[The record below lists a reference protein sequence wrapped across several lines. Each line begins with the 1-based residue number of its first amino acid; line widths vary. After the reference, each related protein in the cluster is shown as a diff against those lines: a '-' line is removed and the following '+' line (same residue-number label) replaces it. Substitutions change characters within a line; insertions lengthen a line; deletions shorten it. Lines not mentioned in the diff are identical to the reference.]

1 MNPFSMNFVAEFAEL
16 LTTALLHLV
25 WQGAV
30 LTLILLVTVKL
41 LEVRTA
47 QVRYL
52 LSVGTL
58 LVMGMAPIVTAMVHH
73 QGKSHRQHSSVETSG
88 QSKAIVEEHTANS
101 AVTTTGRVEAD
112 LQHGSAI
119 LWNPSIE
126 VYVLFAWLVGV
137 SILSTRLAIG
147 FGITLWSRVNKKPL
161 SDDFEQ
167 RVRALG
173 TRLSVDAR
181 QRVFACVRVGQA
193 VAVGFIRP
201 VVLIPATW
209 LTQLTPEMIEAIIA
223 HELAHI
229 RRWDLW
235 VNLVQRVIE
244 TLLFYHP
251 AVWWLSSRIRLER
264 EMCCDEMAARC
275 FDRVSYARSLES
287 VARIGQGNL
296 LMATSIKGGKKMKL
310 LNRIRYLLGLA
321 PAEAAGNWWAVGFVA
336 MILPFAAAVAFSLSA
351 VATPAV
357 ATARN
362 DSGKSSKAIEKIV
375 ASRPQA
381 KAVTVTEQY
390 VCQIRSRRHIVV
402 RALNTGYL
410 MPIPI
415 KEGQA
420 VKEGALMFEIVPVV
434 YKARW
439 EAAVAD
445 RDLAQLEFN
454 NTRRLAEKQGVS
466 QFEVKMFET
475 KLAKAQANADLAE
488 AELNFTKVKAP
499 FDGIVDLRT
508 GQGSLVTEGEV
519 LATLS
524 DNSLVWV
531 YFNVPEARYLE
542 LMTEVSQPKEAPK
555 IELILANGKK
565 FGQAGQLGAI
575 KADFNSESATISFRA
590 DFPNPDRLLRHGQS
604 GTVLISRV
612 MKDAIVIPQRATF
625 EVLGKRYV
633 YVVDKEDVAHL
644 REVVVQN
651 ELHDLFVI
659 KRGVGLD
666 DKIIIEGIRQV
677 HDGEKVEYED
687 RTQKRG

>member
-1 MNPFSMNFVAEFAEL
+1 
-16 LTTALLHLV
+16 
-25 WQGAV
+25 
-30 LTLILLVTVKL
+30 
-41 LEVRTA
+41 
-47 QVRYL
+47 
-52 LSVGTL
+52 
-58 LVMGMAPIVTAMVHH
+58 
-73 QGKSHRQHSSVETSG
+73 
-88 QSKAIVEEHTANS
+88 
-101 AVTTTGRVEAD
+101 
-112 LQHGSAI
+112 
-119 LWNPSIE
+119 
-126 VYVLFAWLVGV
+126 
-137 SILSTRLAIG
+137 
-147 FGITLWSRVNKKPL
+147 
-161 SDDFEQ
+161 
-167 RVRALG
+167 
-173 TRLSVDAR
+173 
-181 QRVFACVRVGQA
+181 
-193 VAVGFIRP
+193 
-201 VVLIPATW
+201 
-209 LTQLTPEMIEAIIA
+209 
-223 HELAHI
+223 
-229 RRWDLW
+229 
-235 VNLVQRVIE
+235 
-244 TLLFYHP
+244 
-251 AVWWLSSRIRLER
+251 
-264 EMCCDEMAARC
+264 
-275 FDRVSYARSLES
+275 
-287 VARIGQGNL
+287 
-296 LMATSIKGGKKMKL
+296 
-310 LNRIRYLLGLA
+310 
-321 PAEAAGNWWAVGFVA
+321 
-336 MILPFAAAVAFSLSA
+336 
-351 VATPAV
+351 
-357 ATARN
+357 
-362 DSGKSSKAIEKIV
+362 
-375 ASRPQA
+375 
-381 KAVTVTEQY
+381 
-390 VCQIRSRRHIVV
+390 V

>member
-1 MNPFSMNFVAEFAEL
+1 MNPFSMNFVAECAEL
-16 LTTALLHLV
+16 LTTALFHFV

-30 LTLILLVTVKL
+30 LTLILLVAVKL
-41 LEVRTA
+41 LDVRTA
-47 QVRYL
+47 RLRYL
-52 LSVGTL
+52 LSVSTL
-58 LVMGMAPIVTAMVHH
+58 LMMGMAPIVTAMLHY
-73 QGKSHRQHSSVETSG
+73 QGNSQRQHSLVGMPG
-88 QSKAIVEEHTANS
+88 QSSPIIEEPTATN
-101 AVTTTGRVEAD
+101 AVNTTGRIVAD
-112 LQHGSAI
+112 LRKGLATP
-119 LWNPSIE
+119 WNPGIE
-126 VYVLFAWLVGV
+126 VYVLFAWLAGV
-137 SILSTRLAIG
+137 SILSTRLVVG
-147 FGITLWSRVNKKPL
+147 FGVTLWSRVNVKPL
-161 SDDFEQ
+161 SDDLEQ
-167 RVRALG
+167 RARALG

-201 VVLIPATW
+201 VVLIPASW
-209 LTQLTPEMIEAIIA
+209 LTQLTPQMIEAIIA

-235 VNLVQRVIE
+235 VNLVQRFIE

-296 LMATSIKGGKKMKL
+296 LMATSINGGKKMKL

-336 MILPFAAAVAFSLSA
+336 MILPFAAAFAFSLSA
-351 VATPAV
+351 VARPVV
-357 ATARN
+357 ATASN
-362 DSGKSSKAIEKIV
+362 DAGKSKAIEQIV
-375 ASRPQA
+375 ASSPEA
-381 KAVTVTEQY
+381 KAITITEQY
-390 VCQIRSRRHIVV
+390 VCQIRSRQHIDV
-402 RALNTGYL
+402 RALETGYL
-410 MPIPI
+410 MPIAI

-420 VKEGALMFEIVPVV
+420 VKKGALMFEIVPVV

-439 EAAVAD
+439 QAAVAD

-466 QFEVKMFET
+466 PLEVKLFET

-499 FDGIVDLRT
+499 FDGIVDLLKE
-508 GQGSLVTEGEV
+508 QGSLVKEGET

-524 DNSLVWV
+524 DNSLVWA
-531 YFNVPEARYLE
+531 YFNVPEARYLD
-542 LMTEVSQPKEAPK
+542 LMTDVSQPKEVPK

-565 FGQAGQLGAI
+565 FGQPGKFGAI

-590 DFPNPDRLLRHGQS
+590 DFPNPDRLLRHRQS
-604 GTVLISRV
+604 GTVLISRGL
-612 MKDAIVIPQRATF
+612 KDAIVIPQRATF
-625 EVLGKRYV
+625 EVQNKRYV
-633 YVVDKEDVAHL
+633 YVVDKEDVAHSA
-644 REVVVQN
+644 
-651 ELHDLFVI
+651 
-659 KRGVGLD
+659 RGHHP
-666 DKIIIEGIRQV
+666 E
-677 HDGEKVEYED
+677 
-687 RTQKRG
+687 